1 MFHSDEKE
9 PELWAPAGPPPQEH
23 FAPPLSRKT
32 SQVSFEQMKS
42 SGCVGYRRSFQQ
54 VPKADMQ
61 ELPRAQYQPAIIQ
74 TRVGIILYPSP
85 GTIELC
91 TITG

>member
-1 MFHSDEKE
+1 MYFNDKE

-32 SQVSFEQMKS
+32 SQVFCLIVIYDSTGEHQQPS
-42 SGCVGYRRSFQQ
+42 HQVQRS
-54 VPKADMQ
+54 ADIH

-74 TRVGIILYPSP
+74 TRVR
-85 GTIELC
+85 TI
-91 TITG
+91 

>member
-1 MFHSDEKE
+1 MFNSDEKE

-32 SQVSFEQMKS
+32 SQVSFEQMIS